1 VYYYSTTFKKAGAF
15 MFLLKKKNEN
25 RELLLV
31 SGREIRRTKK
41 PLVGEKMLFLGDKRF

>member
-1 VYYYSTTFKKAGAF
+1 VYYYSTTFKKSRGF
-15 MFLLKKKNEN
+15 HVSSQEKNEN